1 MSAPKLNA
9 KNWGEELARTFR
21 LGWPLVVA
29 QLAGMAL
36 NATDV
41 IMMGWLGPN
50 ELAAGSL
57 ATSMLFPLF
66 VGGVGLV
73 SATGPLIAQAI
84 GAREGKSVRRT
95 VRQGLW
101 IALMATLVITPL
113 VLLLGDFFTLIG
125 QDPEI
130 IRLAEQYLST
140 AVLMVFPGIAFIAL
154 RSLIAAKGDSS
165 VILWITVL
173 GIFVNALG
181 NYALMFGNF
190 GLPRLE
196 LAGAGISTAIV
207 HTTMFLVALAFVV
220 LHRRY
225 RRYFVLV
232 RLYKPDWPRFIQVL
246 RIGFPIGLILV
257 SEVGLFGAA
266 SLLMG
271 LLGTQELAAHAVAL
285 QLAAMS
291 FMVPLGLS
299 QATSVRVG
307 LAYGARDPAAVH
319 RAGWTSMG
327 LALGFSLIPFVVFI
341 LFPAP
346 LVALY
351 LDSLNPENATTLILA
366 ASYLGVAAAFQLVD
380 SAQVVMAAALRGISD
395 TKVPMILVSI
405 GYWGV
410 GLTTAWICAFV
421 LDWRGIGVW
430 MGLAVGLAF
439 AAIVL
444 TIRFALRERLG
455 LVGRV
460 V

>member
-1 MSAPKLNA
+1 MSAPKLIAN
-9 KNWGEELARTFR
+9 NWGEELAATFA

-29 QLAGMAL
+29 QLASVAL
-36 NATDV
+36 TATDV
-41 IMMGWLGPN
+41 VMMGWLGPK

-57 ATSMLFPLF
+57 ATSVFFPLF
-66 VGGVGLV
+66 VGGIGLV
-73 SATGPLIAQAI
+73 SAAGPLIAQAI

-95 VRQGLW
+95 VRQGFW

-125 QDPEI
+125 QDPEVVV
-130 IRLAEQYLST
+130 LARKYLST
-140 AVLMVFPGIAFIAL
+140 AVLMTFPGIAFVAL
-154 RSLIAAKGDSS
+154 RSLLAAKSDSA

-196 LAGAGISTAIV
+196 LVGAGISTSIV
-207 HTTMFLVALAFVV
+207 HTTMFLVALAFV
-220 LHRRY
+220 LNHRRY
-225 RRYFVLV
+225 RRYFILV
-232 RLYKPDWPRFIQVL
+232 RLYKPDWPRFMQML
-246 RIGFPIGLILV
+246 RIGLPIGLTLV

-266 SLLMG
+266 SILMG

-285 QLAAMS
+285 QLASIS

-299 QATSVRVG
+299 QAATVRVG
-307 LAYGARDPAAVH
+307 LAYGARDPGAVH
-319 RAGWTSMG
+319 RAGWTSMS
-327 LALGFSLIPFVVFI
+327 LALSFSLIPFAVFI

-351 LDSLNPENATTLILA
+351 LDPLNPQNATTLILA

-380 SAQVVMAAALRGISD
+380 SAQVVMAAALRGMSD
-395 TKVPMILVSI
+395 TKVPMILVTI

-430 MGLAVGLAF
+430 MGLAAGLAF
-439 AAIVL
+439 AALVL

-455 LVGRV
+455 LVTAS
-460 V
+460 